1 MKSYYNM
8 QSPHMLFAM
17 QGHLDKNSPN
27 PGFVLL
33 TFYNLHEG
41 KDRKEFENELLN
53 RFGHLVKMPLLKPDR
68 APMPSAILEILEEGL
83 QLYRRHTNKH
93 KRLESLQGSFTKE
106 WSTWEKSL
114 KDVLFAHAN
123 YLNDVQVVIISHLQ

>member
-1 MKSYYNM
+1 MESSYNM

-41 KDRKEFENELLN
+41 KVRN
-53 RFGHLVKMPLLKPDR
+53 FGQISDAQIGFV
-68 APMPSAILEILEEGL
+68 
-83 QLYRRHTNKH
+83 LY
-93 KRLESLQGSFTKE
+93 S
-106 WSTWEKSL
+106 
-114 KDVLFAHAN
+114 V
-123 YLNDVQVVIISHLQ
+123 